1 MYRDN
6 SSAPSQVDGMQC
18 AGANTDEVCVFVC
31 TERICGY
38 TVYKS
43 GIAPVPFNVVLLDRH
58 TGRAKIV
65 VSTGFVLDY
74 EQKQSYDFDVAADD
88 CISGS
93 HGPR

>member
-1 MYRDN
+1 
-6 SSAPSQVDGMQC
+6 
-18 AGANTDEVCVFVC
+18 VCVVVY

-43 GIAPVPFNVVLLDRH
+43 GVAPVPFNVVLLDRH
-58 TGRAKIV
+58 TGSAKIV
-65 VSTGFVLDY
+65 VSNGFHLDY